1 MVVCSCVWPA
11 AHAQSTSHLD
21 PAVMR
26 TDADPCVDFYKYA
39 CGRFAEQNPLK
50 PGQTYL
56 FLHSLQEK
64 QPFDL
69 LATALED
76 EAKSGAGT
84 APEKALATYYES
96 CLDRA
101 SIDREGLRALDSLR
115 KQIEGATTP
124 ADFGRVLAALAA
136 VHTAPLFRVAAAADQ
151 RDIRR
156 QILELSQPALTLPS
170 SGAYLRSGEAD
181 QTLLRAYGAHVRH
194 VLVLSGYSAE
204 RAASAAVE
212 IQAIETA
219 FAKARLSAVASRD
232 PKNQYHVTSVQDL
245 SALVPG
251 VDWKVFF
258 ASAGVAMPTEVNV
271 VSLASLSAVQQLLAE
286 KDRSGLRAYLLFRLI
301 ESIPT
306 LLQPSQLAAENR
318 TFGALIGANAEGS
331 SATEGCAIET
341 YFARGDDMLRLFL
354 ARFAPTTLKTDAT
367 PLVEEIEAQMKIDLQ
382 RAEWLSPETRVQG
395 QQKLSLIAN
404 NIAYSSLNGEYSAQ
418 PVVRGRAIQ
427 NYLVAWEARFRLRM
441 AKVGGPTDRLA
452 PTLGP
457 LSDGAAY
464 DPELNEIE
472 LPAASLMPPS
482 FDPRAPRAENYARI
496 GFTAGHEITHG
507 YDDEGRQ
514 YDGLGQLKD
523 WWTKDD
529 AAHFEERSACFVSEY
544 GKFAID
550 ETHHVN
556 GSLTQGENI
565 ADNGGL
571 YLALA
576 AFLADAAQRKTD
588 VNQQDNGYTPM
599 QRFFLSYA
607 QDTCSSVDPE
617 AERVQVETNP
627 HTPDRFRANGV
638 LQNIPEFG
646 KAFSCKKGQ
655 PMMPEQTCR
664 IW

>member
-1 MVVCSCVWPA
+1 MKLLRALNWVLPDLVSVAGCGWRACLLVFFVGLWPA
-11 AHAQSTSHLD
+11 VHAQSTSHLD

-39 CGRFAEQNPLK
+39 CGRFAEQNPRK

-56 FLHSLQEK
+56 FLHDLQGK

-69 LATALED
+69 LATALEE

-84 APEKALATYYES
+84 PEEKALATYYTS

-101 SIDREGLRALDSLR
+101 AIDREGLRALDSLR

-219 FAKARLSAVASRD
+219 FAKARLSAVAARD
-232 PKNQYHVTSVQDL
+232 PKSQYHVTSVADL
-245 SALVPG
+245 GALVPG

-271 VSLASLSAVQQLLAE
+271 VSLAALTAAQQILAE
-286 KDRSGLRAYLLFRLI
+286 KNREGLRAYLMFRLI
-301 ESIPT
+301 ESVPT
-306 LLQPSQLAAENR
+306 LLQPTQLAAENR
-318 TFGALIGANAEGS
+318 TFGALIGTNAEGS
-331 SATEGCAIET
+331 SVTEGCAIET
-341 YFARGDDMLRLFL
+341 YFARGDDMVRLFL
-354 ARFAPTTLKTDAT
+354 ARFAPKTLKSDAT
-367 PLVEEIEAQMKIDLQ
+367 PLVEEVEAQMKADLQ
-382 RAEWLSPETRVQG
+382 RAEWLSPETRAQG

-404 NIAYSSLNGEYSAQ
+404 NIAYSSLNGEYSAV
-418 PVVRGRAIQ
+418 PVIRGRAVQ
-427 NYLVAWEARFRLRM
+427 NYLVASEARFRVRM

-452 PTLGP
+452 PSLGP

-464 DPELNEIE
+464 EPELNEIE
-472 LPAASLMPPS
+472 LPAASLMRLP
-482 FDPRAPRAENYARI
+482 
-496 GFTAGHEITHG
+496 
-507 YDDEGRQ
+507 
-514 YDGLGQLKD
+514 
-523 WWTKDD
+523 
-529 AAHFEERSACFVSEY
+529 
-544 GKFAID
+544 
-550 ETHHVN
+550 
-556 GSLTQGENI
+556 
-565 ADNGGL
+565 
-571 YLALA
+571 
-576 AFLADAAQRKTD
+576 
-588 VNQQDNGYTPM
+588 
-599 QRFFLSYA
+599 
-607 QDTCSSVDPE
+607 
-617 AERVQVETNP
+617 
-627 HTPDRFRANGV
+627 
-638 LQNIPEFG
+638 
-646 KAFSCKKGQ
+646 
-655 PMMPEQTCR
+655 
-664 IW
+664 